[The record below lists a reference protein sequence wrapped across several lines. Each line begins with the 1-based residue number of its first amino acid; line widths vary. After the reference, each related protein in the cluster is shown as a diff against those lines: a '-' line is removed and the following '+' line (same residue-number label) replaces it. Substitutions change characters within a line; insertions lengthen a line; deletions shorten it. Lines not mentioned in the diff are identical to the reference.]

1 MSKIIII
8 RTCCNS
14 KSGGGH
20 LLRCLALFK
29 ILSKKY
35 NTFLYCPDS
44 NNKML
49 NSAINNK
56 KINLID
62 YNKIIN
68 FQEPI
73 DLCILD
79 DYQMNNSEL
88 AFFRSNSKKILI
100 INEYIS
106 ESKYADLI
114 LNLTLPDIIE
124 RRHVRPILITDL
136 KYSLIDSSYSE
147 IAKIF
152 TVKKKVKRILINF
165 GLLDSKSMTLKIIKL
180 IDNSDYLFNN
190 FKFDVLI
197 SSLNKDL
204 NQIKVISNSSQI
216 EFKIHLDNF
225 NINTIVK
232 ESDLVIGSGGLSLLE
247 RLTVGVPSLTFSIS
261 ENQKL
266 LKQKI
271 YKLNCTYFV
280 TKESINNLI
289 SIIDKIINDYELRKR
304 MSLLA
309 RKNFDGKGA
318 LRLVKL
324 IEKEL
329 I

>member
-1 MSKIIII
+1 L
-8 RTCCNS
+8 T
-14 KSGGGH
+14 
-20 LLRCLALFK
+20 LFK

-44 NNKML
+44 NNKIL
-49 NSAINNK
+49 KSAINNK

-68 FQEPI
+68 FQELF

-79 DYQMNNSEL
+79 DYQMNNTEL
-88 AFFRSNSKKILI
+88 AFFKSNSKKILI

-106 ESKYADLI
+106 ESKHADLI
-114 LNLTLPDIIE
+114 FNLTLPDIPE
-124 RRHVRPILITDL
+124 RRHIRPILITDL

-152 TVKKKVKRILINF
+152 TVKKKVKRIIVNF
-165 GLLDSKSMTLKIIKL
+165 GLVDSKSMTLKIIRL
-180 IDNSDYLFNN
+180 IDNSDYLFTN

-216 EFKIHLDNF
+216 DFKIHTDNF
-225 NINTIVK
+225 NTNTILK
-232 ESDLVIGSGGLSLLE
+232 DSDLVIGSGGLSLLE

-266 LKQKI
+266 LKRKI

-280 TKESINNLI
+280 AEESINNFI
-289 SIIDKIINDYELRKR
+289 SIINKVINDYELRER

-318 LRLVKL
+318 LRLVEL
-324 IEKEL
+324 IEKKL